1 MKSPGMLATPRP
13 EPGHLLPALAGS
25 VVILF
30 ALPLFLILDWDM
42 TAWVL
47 AALLWAG
54 IHALKLICGAQ
65 GRSTGNLAAS
75 GMQAFGL
82 LFKTLGLL
90 VVLFAVAAS
99 TRISRWLAALLYAL
113 AYTLELGLS
122 MVSLLR
128 RRAMKSRLLAV
139 VLFALAF
146 PQAAFARGEFDPSR
160 SSSNTSGFRFILAPL
175 IYRSRRLSST

>member
-1 MKSPGMLATPRP
+1 MKSSGLLATPRP

-30 ALPLFLILDWDM
+30 ALPLFLILDWNM
-42 TAWVL
+42 TAWAL
-47 AALLWAG
+47 AALLWVG
-54 IHALKLICGAQ
+54 IHALDFILRRARKD
-65 GRSTGNLAAS
+65 TGNLAAS

-99 TRISRWLAALLYAL
+99 DAHLALAAALLYAL

-122 MVSLLR
+122 LVTY
-128 RRAMKSRLLAV
+128 
-139 VLFALAF
+139 F
-146 PQAAFARGEFDPSR
+146 G
-160 SSSNTSGFRFILAPL
+160 NTP
-175 IYRSRRLSST
+175 